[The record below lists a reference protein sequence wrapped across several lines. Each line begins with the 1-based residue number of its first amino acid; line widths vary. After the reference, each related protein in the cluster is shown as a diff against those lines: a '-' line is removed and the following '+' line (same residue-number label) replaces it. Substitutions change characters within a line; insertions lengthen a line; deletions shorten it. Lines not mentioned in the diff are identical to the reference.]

1 MIAVVY
7 LYVTDL
13 ERSLRFYRDLLGI
26 PLEQIQPHWA
36 EAQLGETRFAL
47 HLADESSR
55 PNVPNTIR
63 VSLRVDDLGAAVERL
78 RAAGV
83 ECGEIV
89 REAWGSLS
97 EVRDPDGYE
106 IGLFSS

>member
-1 MIAVVY
+1 MIEVVY

-13 ERSLRFYRDLLGI
+13 ERSLRFYRDLLEL
-26 PLEQIQPHWA
+26 PLELVQPHWA
-36 EAQLGETRFAL
+36 EAQLGGTRFAL

-63 VSLRVDDLGAAVERL
+63 VSLRVDDLERTVERL

-83 ECGEIV
+83 VCGDIV
-89 REAWGSLS
+89 REPWGSLS
-97 EVRDPDGYE
+97 EALDPDGYE